1 MADVGSLCVALV
13 ELLFLVFVFFL
24 SFFLSF
30 CLFVL
35 FVLFAFG
42 LPLSLLF
49 SSCPAVLATRNA
61 IDALG
66 GMATIESASKNM
78 KETVHLQLR
87 SQDPTS
93 HAIIGKRQDEKAVL
107 LKVLLFALR
116 EKTHFCGL
124 LHRPPKPPGGAFWRQ
139 SLLVHA
145 GSPLFFFL
153 CILPTTRSADARRQQ
168 ETLNRT
174 SKSSL
179 LVTSN
184 TFTDSQV
191 PPALCSWCF

>member
-1 MADVGSLCVALV
+1 MSIVFLLIIVITIRVCCMHDPCECV
-13 ELLFLVFVFFL
+13 VFFSVCAQ
-24 SFFLSF
+24 SFVCFCLF

-139 SLLVHA
+139 SLFVHA
-145 GSPLFFFL
+145 GSPLFFSFVF
-153 CILPTTRSADARRQQ
+153 CPQPGPQTQ
-168 ETLNRT
+168 EDNR
-174 SKSSL
+174 K
-179 LVTSN
+179 
-184 TFTDSQV
+184 
-191 PPALCSWCF
+191 P